1 MVFLCLL
8 LSVFSTIQQY
18 EEVAG
23 IILYYTVSKYLFNV
37 DEISMDWSANNNIDI
52 IIIIIIIIIQHEPY
66 GCDQTLAQYFL
77 WTVLLVHFLF
87 W

>member
-23 IILYYTVSKYLFNV
+23 IILYYTVSVYLFV
-37 DEISMDWSANNNIDI
+37 R
-52 IIIIIIIIIQHEPY
+52 
-66 GCDQTLAQYFL
+66 
-77 WTVLLVHFLF
+77 
-87 W
+87 